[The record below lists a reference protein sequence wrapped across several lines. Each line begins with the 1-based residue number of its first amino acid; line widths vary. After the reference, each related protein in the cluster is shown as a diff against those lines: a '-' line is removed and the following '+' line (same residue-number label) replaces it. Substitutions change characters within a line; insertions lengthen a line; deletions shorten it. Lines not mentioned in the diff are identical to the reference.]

1 MIALLEAKREREK
14 RAALAAGDAP
24 QEPSEHERKLDTGV
38 PTWILAMEK
47 ATLEVAWNRWLQNIA
62 KDAAAEKA
70 VRK

>member
-1 MIALLEAKREREK
+1 MLEAKREREK

-24 QEPSEHERKLDTGV
+24 KEPSEHERKLDTGV

-62 KDAAAEKA
+62 KDVAAEKA
-70 VRK
+70 VRE